1 MANRIFPTAIASP
14 STRLRAFFGLHRL
27 RPQIRLDAAQPLHR
41 IRPEPEAFQA
51 LQRLVVVDPVQGQ
64 GRGCPVETPDVNR
77 KGEPTLILGHITD
90 IIYIYNLFVYIY
102 IYITTV

>member
-1 MANRIFPTAIASP
+1 MANRIFPTARQLP

-27 RPQIRLDAAQPLHR
+27 RPQIRLDATQPLHG

-64 GRGCPVETPDVNR
+64 GRGCPVETPDVNT
-77 KGEPTLILGHITD
+77 KGEPTLILGHIIDT
-90 IIYIYNLFVYIY
+90 IYIYNYRMI
-102 IYITTV
+102 